1 MASNKPALA
10 LRLPK
15 RLLLWAGLGAAC
27 LGLSSLSAFAHD
39 HALMINV
46 SPSLPYWAI
55 WLERGTMPARGEIIV
70 FDPPPSELLEAHFG
84 TEPKPFA
91 KKVLGVAGDRVT
103 QKARTYFINGKPVA
117 KAKSH
122 SRKGEMLA
130 PGPTGI
136 IPPGCYFVGTDHVD
150 GFDSRYAAIGWIC
163 RPRVLGVG
171 RAIL

>member
-1 MASNKPALA
+1 MAGNKHSLA
-10 LRLPK
+10 SRIPK
-15 RLLLWAGLGAAC
+15 RLLLWGGLIAGL
-27 LGLSSLSAFAHD
+27 LGLSSLSAFARD

-70 FDPPPSELLEAHFG
+70 FDPPPSKLLIAHFG
-84 TEPKPFA
+84 TEPKPFT

-103 QKARTYFINGKPVA
+103 QKARTYFINGKAVA
-117 KAKSH
+117 KAKRL
-122 SRKGEMLA
+122 SRKGEPLA
-130 PGPTGI
+130 LGPTGI
-136 IPPGCYFVGTDHVD
+136 IPYGCYFVGTDHID
-150 GFDSRYAAIGWIC
+150 GFDSRYDAIGWIC